1 MIEIVGF
8 NKKYSEK
15 FFMLNKAWIEES
27 WHLEDSDK
35 KDLLYPDQIFE
46 NGGQVFFAL
55 ENKIAIGTVAMIKN
69 SDDRFELAKMTV
81 QDDFRGKGI
90 ANMLMDECLK
100 FAKEN
105 KAKEIFLISND
116 SLRIARNL
124 YDKYG
129 FKEVKLDSQKYLR
142 GNVKMS
148 LKITINYL
156 VVWCILKNVWYSSI

>member
-1 MIEIVGF
+1 MIAIVEF
-8 NKKYSEK
+8 KKKYSEQ

-35 KDLLYPDQIFE
+35 KDLLNPDKIVQ

-55 ENKIAIGTVAMIKN
+55 EDQIAIGTVAMIKS

-81 QDDFRGKGI
+81 QEDCRGNGI
-90 ANMLMDECLK
+90 ANMLMDACLK

-105 KAKEIFLISND
+105 KAKEIFLISNNT
-116 SLRIARNL
+116 LRIARNL

-129 FKEVKLDSQKYLR
+129 FKEVDLDSKKYDR
-142 GNVKMS
+142 GNVKMR
-148 LKITINYL
+148 LTL
-156 VVWCILKNVWYSSI
+156 D

>member
-8 NKKYSEK
+8 NRQYSEQ
-15 FFMLNKAWIEES
+15 FFVLNKAWIEES

-35 KDLLYPDQIFE
+35 EDLLNPDKIVYD
-46 NGGQVFFAL
+46 GGQVFFAL
-55 ENKIAIGTVAMIKN
+55 ENQNAIGTVAMIKS
-69 SDDRFELAKMTV
+69 SDDKYELAKMTV
-81 QDDFRGKGI
+81 QDNFRGKGI

-116 SLRIARNL
+116 SLTIARNL

-129 FKEVKLDSQKYLR
+129 FKEVDLDSQKYDR
-142 GNVKMS
+142 GNVKMR
-148 LKITINYL
+148 LTL
-156 VVWCILKNVWYSSI
+156 E

>member
-1 MIEIVGF
+1 MIKNIS
-8 NKKYSEK
+8 KICIQKYETK
-15 FFMLNKAWIEES
+15 FDNDFFVLNKAWIEEL

-35 KDLLYPDQIFE
+35 KDLLNPGKIVD

-55 ENKIAIGTVAMIKN
+55 ENEKVIGTVAMIKS

-81 QDDFRGKGI
+81 QEDFRGKGI

-105 KAKEIFLISND
+105 KANEIFLISND
-116 SLRIARNL
+116 SLTIARNL

-129 FKEVKLDSQKYLR
+129 FKEVDLDSQKYDR
-142 GNVKMS
+142 GNVKMI
-148 LKITINYL
+148 LKITN
-156 VVWCILKNVWYSSI
+156 

>member
-1 MIEIVGF
+1 MIAIVGF
-8 NKKYSEK
+8 NKKYSEQ

-35 KDLLYPDQIFE
+35 KDLLNPDKIVR
-46 NGGQVFFAL
+46 NGVHVFFAL
-55 ENKIAIGTVAMIKN
+55 EDQKAIGTVAMIKS

-90 ANMLMDECLK
+90 ANMLMNECLK
-100 FAKEN
+100 FAKKN

-129 FKEVKLDSQKYLR
+129 FKEVDLDSKKYNR
-142 GNVKMS
+142 GNVKMR
-148 LKITINYL
+148 LTL
-156 VVWCILKNVWYSSI
+156 D

>member
-1 MIEIVGF
+1 MIAIVGF
-8 NKKYSEK
+8 NKKYSEQ

-35 KDLLYPDQIFE
+35 KDLLNPDKIVN

-55 ENKIAIGTVAMIKN
+55 EDHKAVGTVAMIKS

-116 SLRIARNL
+116 SLKIARNL
-124 YDKYG
+124 YNKYG
-129 FKEVKLDSQKYLR
+129 FKEVDLDSKKYDR
-142 GNVKMS
+142 GNVKMR
-148 LKITINYL
+148 LTL
-156 VVWCILKNVWYSSI
+156 D

>member
-8 NKKYSEK
+8 NKKYSK
-15 FFMLNKAWIEES
+15 QFFTLNKPWIEES

-35 KDLLYPDQIFE
+35 KDLLNPHKIFE

-55 ENKIAIGTVAMIKN
+55 ENKIVIGTVAMIKS

-81 QDDFRGKGI
+81 QEDFRGKGI

-100 FAKEN
+100 FAMKN
-105 KAKEIFLISND
+105 KAKEIFLISNN
-116 SLRIARNL
+116 SLKIARNL

-129 FKEVKLDSQKYLR
+129 FKEVDLDSKKYDR
-142 GNVKMS
+142 GNVKMR
-148 LKITINYL
+148 LTL
-156 VVWCILKNVWYSSI
+156 D

>member
-8 NKKYSEK
+8 NKKYSEQ
-15 FFMLNKAWIEES
+15 FFTLNKAWIEES

-35 KDLLYPDQIFE
+35 KDLLNPDKIFE

-55 ENKIAIGTVAMIKN
+55 ENKIAIGTVAMIKS

-81 QDDFRGKGI
+81 QDGFRGKGI
-90 ANMLMDECLK
+90 ANMLMNECLK
-100 FAKEN
+100 FANEN

-129 FKEVKLDSQKYLR
+129 FKEVDLDSKKYDR
-142 GNVKMS
+142 GNVKMR
-148 LKITINYL
+148 LTL
-156 VVWCILKNVWYSSI
+156 D